1 VLESVTADKDVAKL
15 FARARRL
22 KEVPIVEPRM
32 VQTESGWE
40 VASE

>member
-1 VLESVTADKDVAKL
+1 VASEPDAAKL

-22 KEVPIVEPRM
+22 KEVPIVEPKM

-40 VASE
+40 IARD

>member
-1 VLESVTADKDVAKL
+1 VLQSVSGEGEVSAL

-22 KEVPIVEPRM
+22 KEVPIVEPRV

-40 VASE
+40 IVRD